1 MHFLCDGKVDD
12 PDLFTYIGNQGTV
25 TVEYLKEKKK
35 TLVVNEERSR
45 YIFERNWGKIRVLF
59 T

>member
-25 TVEYLKEKKK
+25 TVEFLKGKKN
-35 TLVVNEERSR
+35 TCR
-45 YIFERNWGKIRVLF
+45 
-59 T
+59 